1 MSYRASAKAYD
12 RKRVNDACLRFERVM
27 REMPPGL
34 PEADYRTYLK
44 SKGFDQSQI
53 ERHWKVESE
62 ARAAGDSKGK
72 A

>member
-12 RKRVNDACLRFERVM
+12 RKRVNDACQKHDRVM
-27 REMPPGL
+27 AEIPSGL
-34 PEADYRTYLK
+34 SEADYRNYLARA
-44 SKGFDQSQI
+44 GFDQSQI
-53 ERHWKVESE
+53 DRHWKVESE